1 MKAGRFAL
9 ESLRELRSLAERLDH
24 TEVEAF
30 EDAVLS
36 AERVFVGGA
45 GRTLLAMKFFAMRLM
60 QIGLTVFL
68 VGEVCTPSIGEGDLL
83 IVGSGSGE
91 TGCVLTVLNK
101 AKAAGAKV
109 AVITRVPDSSLGQS
123 ADVRLTLRSETLAD
137 AAEDYLSIRPDGNAF
152 EQGVILVTD
161 AMVWEM
167 MLRTAV
173 GLDTIRRNH
182 ANLE

>member
-9 ESLRELRSLAERLDH
+9 ESLRELRSLAERLDSA
-24 TEVEAF
+24 EVEAF
-30 EDAVLS
+30 EDAVLG
-36 AERVFVGGA
+36 AKRVFVGGA

-60 QIGLTVFL
+60 QIGLPTFL
-68 VGEVCTPSIGEGDLL
+68 VGEVCTPSIGGGDLL

-91 TGCVLTVLNK
+91 TGCTLAVVNK

-109 AVITRVPDSSLGQS
+109 AALTRVPDSSLGRA
-123 ADVRLTLRSETLAD
+123 ADLRLTLRAETPED
-137 AAEDYLSIRPDGNAF
+137 AAADYLSIRPDGNAF
-152 EQGVILVTD
+152 EQGVILAAD

-167 MLRTAV
+167 MLRMGI